1 MALKSGL
8 QLYTYN
14 FTGTIDTPVFTANSL
29 FNYVR
34 DESLDMDK
42 TEIDASSRA
51 SVTFRQFVPG
61 LSNGNV
67 ETQIMHLPG
76 DPIFDAIQTAFFN
89 TTTLLMAFVDGPL
102 QPADARHGETG
113 TIDVSGLYG
122 AFYVTNFTEQRALED
137 AQVHDIRFSPTLNI
151 VAGDPPVIEVPIYK
165 TVQVTIPTP

>member
-14 FTGTIDTPVFTANSL
+14 LAGTIATPTTYNL

-34 DESLDMDK
+34 DESVDMDR
-42 TEIDASSRA
+42 TEVDASSRA

-76 DPIFDAIQTAFFN
+76 DTIFDAIQAAFFN
-89 TTTLLMAFVDGPL
+89 NTTLLMAFVDGPL
-102 QPADARHGETG
+102 QAGDERHGETG
-113 TIDVSGLYG
+113 TIDVSGLWG

-137 AQVHDIRFSPTLNI
+137 AQVHDIRFSPTLE
-151 VAGDPPVIEVPIYK
+151 PVTNAVPIYK
-165 TVQVTIPTP
+165 TVSVTL

>member
-14 FTGTIDTPVFTANSL
+14 LAGTIATPTTYNL

-34 DESLDMDK
+34 DESVDMDR
-42 TEIDASSRA
+42 TEVDASSRA

-76 DPIFDAIQTAFFN
+76 DTIFDDIQEAFFN
-89 TTTLLMAFVDGPL
+89 NTTLLMAFVDGPL
-102 QPADARHGETG
+102 QAGDARHGETG
-113 TIDVSGLYG
+113 TIDVSGLWG

-137 AQVHDIRFSPTLNI
+137 AQVHDIRFSPTLE
-151 VAGDPPVIEVPIYK
+151 PVTNEVPIYK
-165 TVQVTIPTP
+165 TVSVTL

>member
-8 QLYTYN
+8 QLYTYKLD
-14 FTGTIDTPVFTANSL
+14 GTIAVPTTYSL

-34 DESLDMDK
+34 DESVDMDR
-42 TEIDASSRA
+42 TEVDASSRA

-76 DPIFDAIQTAFFN
+76 DAIFDDIQAAFFN
-89 TTTLLMAFVDGPL
+89 NTTLLMAFVDGPL
-102 QPADARHGETG
+102 EGGDERHGESG
-113 TIDVSGLYG
+113 TISVSGLWG

-137 AQVHDIRFSPTLNI
+137 AQVHDIRFSPTLE
-151 VAGDPPVIEVPIYK
+151 PVTNAVPIYK
-165 TVQVTIPTP
+165 TVSVTL

>member
-8 QLYTYN
+8 QLYTYQLA
-14 FTGTIDTPVFTANSL
+14 GTLATPTTYSL

-34 DESLDMDK
+34 DESVDMDR
-42 TEIDASSRA
+42 TEVDASSRA

-76 DPIFDAIQTAFFN
+76 DAIFNDIQAAFFN
-89 TTTLLMAFVDGPL
+89 NTTLLMAFVDGPL
-102 QPADARHGETG
+102 QSADARHGETG
-113 TIDVSGLYG
+113 TISVSGLWG

-137 AQVHDIRFSPTLNI
+137 AQVHDIRFSPTLE
-151 VAGDPPVIEVPIYK
+151 PVTNAVPIYK
-165 TVQVTIPTP
+165 TVSVTI

>member
-14 FTGTIDTPVFTANSL
+14 LAGTIATPTTYNL

-34 DESLDMDK
+34 DESVDMDR
-42 TEIDASSRA
+42 TEVDASSRA

-76 DPIFDAIQTAFFN
+76 DPIFDDIQEAFFN
-89 TTTLLMAFVDGPL
+89 NTTLLMAFVDGPL
-102 QPADARHGETG
+102 QAGDARHGETG
-113 TIDVSGLYG
+113 TISVSGLWG

-137 AQVHDIRFSPTLNI
+137 AQVHDIRFSPTLE
-151 VAGDPPVIEVPIYK
+151 PVTNEVPIYK
-165 TVQVTIPTP
+165 TVSVTL

>member
-14 FTGTIDTPVFTANSL
+14 LAGTIATPTTYNL

-34 DESLDMDK
+34 DESVDMDR
-42 TEIDASSRA
+42 TEVDASSRA

-76 DPIFDAIQTAFFN
+76 DTIFDAIQSAFFN
-89 TTTLLMAFVDGPL
+89 NTTLLMAFVDGPL
-102 QPADARHGETG
+102 QSGDERHGETG
-113 TIDVSGLYG
+113 TISVAGLWG

-137 AQVHDIRFSPTLNI
+137 AQVHDIRFSPTLE
-151 VAGDPPVIEVPIYK
+151 PVTNAVPIYK
-165 TVQVTIPTP
+165 TVSVTL

>member
-8 QLYTYN
+8 QLYTYQLA
-14 FTGTIDTPVFTANSL
+14 GTLAAPTTYSL

-34 DESLDMDK
+34 DESVDMDR
-42 TEIDASSRA
+42 TEVDASSRA

-76 DPIFDAIQTAFFN
+76 DTIFDAIQSAFFN
-89 TTTLLMAFVDGPL
+89 NTTLLMAFVDGPL
-102 QPADARHGETG
+102 QSGDERHGETG
-113 TIDVSGLYG
+113 TISVSGLWG

-137 AQVHDIRFSPTLNI
+137 AQVHDIRFSPTLE
-151 VAGDPPVIEVPIYK
+151 PVTNAVPTYK
-165 TVQVTIPTP
+165 TVSVTL

>member
-8 QLYTYN
+8 QLYTYQLA
-14 FTGTIDTPVFTANSL
+14 GTLAVPTTYSL

-34 DESLDMDK
+34 DESVDMDR
-42 TEIDASSRA
+42 TEVDASSRA

-76 DPIFDAIQTAFFN
+76 DTIFDAIQTAFFN
-89 TTTLLMAFVDGPL
+89 NTTLLMAFVDGPL
-102 QPADARHGETG
+102 QAGDERHGETG
-113 TIDVSGLYG
+113 TISVSGLWG

-137 AQVHDIRFSPTLNI
+137 AQVHDIRFSPTLE
-151 VAGDPPVIEVPIYK
+151 PVTNAVPIYK
-165 TVQVTIPTP
+165 TVSVTI

>member
-14 FTGTIDTPVFTANSL
+14 LAGTIATPTTYNL

-34 DESLDMDK
+34 DESVDMDR
-42 TEIDASSRA
+42 TEVDASSRA

-76 DPIFDAIQTAFFN
+76 DTIFDDIQEAFFN
-89 TTTLLMAFVDGPL
+89 NTTLLMAFVDGPL
-102 QPADARHGETG
+102 QAGDARHGETG
-113 TIDVSGLYG
+113 TIDVSGLWG

-137 AQVHDIRFSPTLNI
+137 AQVHDIRFSPTLE
-151 VAGDPPVIEVPIYK
+151 PVTNKVPIYK
-165 TVQVTIPTP
+165 TVSVTL

>member
-8 QLYTYN
+8 QLYTYQLA
-14 FTGTIDTPVFTANSL
+14 GTLAVPTTYSL

-34 DESLDMDK
+34 DESVDMDR
-42 TEIDASSRA
+42 TEVDASSRA

-76 DPIFDAIQTAFFN
+76 DTIFDAIQTAFFN
-89 TTTLLMAFVDGPL
+89 NTTLLMAFVDGPL
-102 QPADARHGETG
+102 QAGDERHGETG
-113 TIDVSGLYG
+113 TISVSGLWG

-137 AQVHDIRFSPTLNI
+137 AQVHDIRFSPTLE
-151 VAGDPPVIEVPIYK
+151 PVTNAVPIYK
-165 TVQVTIPTP
+165 TVSVTL

>member
-8 QLYTYN
+8 QLYTYQLA
-14 FTGTIDTPVFTANSL
+14 GTLAAPTTYSL

-34 DESLDMDK
+34 DESVDMDR
-42 TEIDASSRA
+42 TEVDASSRA

-76 DPIFDAIQTAFFN
+76 DAIFDDIKEAFFEN
-89 TTTLLMAFVDGPL
+89 TTLLMAFVDGPL
-102 QPADARHGETG
+102 QSADARHGETG
-113 TIDVSGLYG
+113 TISVSGLWG

-137 AQVHDIRFSPTLNI
+137 AQVHDIRFSPTLE
-151 VAGDPPVIEVPIYK
+151 PVTNAVPIYK
-165 TVQVTIPTP
+165 TVSVTI

>member
-8 QLYTYN
+8 QLYTYQLA
-14 FTGTIDTPVFTANSL
+14 GTLAVPTTYSL

-34 DESLDMDK
+34 DESVDMDR
-42 TEIDASSRA
+42 TEVDASSRA

-76 DPIFDAIQTAFFN
+76 DTIFDAIQTAFFN
-89 TTTLLMAFVDGPL
+89 NTTLLMAFVDGPL
-102 QPADARHGETG
+102 QSGDERHGETG
-113 TIDVSGLYG
+113 TISVSGLWG

-137 AQVHDIRFSPTLNI
+137 AQVHDIRFSPTLE
-151 VAGDPPVIEVPIYK
+151 PVTNAVPIYK
-165 TVQVTIPTP
+165 TVSVTL

>member
-8 QLYTYN
+8 QLYTYQLA
-14 FTGTIDTPVFTANSL
+14 GTLAVPTTYSL

-34 DESLDMDK
+34 DESVDMDR
-42 TEIDASSRA
+42 TEVDASSRA

-76 DPIFDAIQTAFFN
+76 DTIFDAIQSAFFN
-89 TTTLLMAFVDGPL
+89 NTTLLMAFVDGPL
-102 QPADARHGETG
+102 QSGDERHGETG
-113 TIDVSGLYG
+113 TISVSGLWG

-137 AQVHDIRFSPTLNI
+137 AQVHDIRFSPTLE
-151 VAGDPPVIEVPIYK
+151 PVTNAVPIYK
-165 TVQVTIPTP
+165 TVSVTL

>member
-14 FTGTIDTPVFTANSL
+14 LAGTIATPTTYSL

-34 DESLDMDK
+34 DESVDMDR
-42 TEIDASSRA
+42 TEVDASSRA

-76 DPIFDAIQTAFFN
+76 DIIFDDIQEAFFN
-89 TTTLLMAFVDGPL
+89 NTTLLMAFVDGPL
-102 QPADARHGETG
+102 QAGDARHGETG
-113 TIDVSGLYG
+113 TISVSGLWG

-137 AQVHDIRFSPTLNI
+137 AQVHDIRFSPTLE
-151 VAGDPPVIEVPIYK
+151 PVTNEVPIYK
-165 TVQVTIPTP
+165 TVSVTL

>member
-8 QLYTYN
+8 QLYTYQLA
-14 FTGTIDTPVFTANSL
+14 GTLAVPTTYSL

-34 DESLDMDK
+34 DESVDMDR
-42 TEIDASSRA
+42 TEVDASSRA

-76 DPIFDAIQTAFFN
+76 DTIFDAIQSAFFN
-89 TTTLLMAFVDGPL
+89 NTTLLMAFVDGPL
-102 QPADARHGETG
+102 QAGDERHGETG
-113 TIDVSGLYG
+113 TISVSGLWG

-137 AQVHDIRFSPTLNI
+137 AQVHDIRFSVLRSS
-151 VAGDPPVIEVPIYK
+151 
-165 TVQVTIPTP
+165 Q